1 MMKKLYLLAIAIFSL
16 SSCEDPV
23 DLSIEPG
30 ESQIVVDGF
39 ISNLNTAQ
47 VITVKQTKEFFGSA
61 EQVPV
66 VGATIKVTASD
77 GSVYDFIDVSSD
89 GNYTWDDS
97 VMVHESLTYNLSIQ
111 YNNEIYT
118 AEELA
123 NPVLT
128 IDSLVV
134 APVEDPFTG
143 DTSTTEFNVELYAFD
158 IVGRTDFYWIKLY
171 RNDTLDL
178 RPDAINVA
186 YDAAFGP
193 GTDGALLIPPI
204 RDFPLNNRDR
214 PYLAGEKVKVEVWSI
229 NENTNL
235 FLNSIRNQINNDG
248 LFAVPPSNVRTNI
261 ESSST
266 ETAKTAVGFFSVSIV
281 RSIEMG
287 I

>member
-1 MMKKLYLLAIAIFSL
+1 MKNLVLLAIVIASL
-16 SSCEDPV
+16 SSCEDAV
-23 DLSIEPG
+23 DLSIEAG

-39 ISNLNTAQ
+39 ISNLDTTQ
-47 VITVKQTKEFFGSA
+47 VITLKQTKEFFGNA

-66 VGATIKVTASD
+66 LGATIKVIASD
-77 GSVYDFIDVSSD
+77 GSVYDFIDVNSN

-97 VMVHESLTYNLSIQ
+97 VMVHESLTYNLNIQ
-111 YNNEIYT
+111 YDGEIYT

-128 IDSLVV
+128 IDSLVI

-143 DTSTTEFNVELYAFD
+143 DTSSTEFNIELYAFD
-158 IVGRTDFYWIKLY
+158 IAGRTDFYWIKLY

-178 RPDAINVA
+178 RPGAINVA

-204 RDFPLNNRDR
+204 RNFPLNNRGR
-214 PYLAGEKVKVEVWSI
+214 PYLIGEKVKVEVWSI

-266 ETAKTAVGFFSVSIV
+266 ETPKIAVGFFSVSLV
-281 RSIEMG
+281 RSIEVG